1 MRREGSGRGC
11 RTRGSAP
18 AGLGRTADWCQV
30 PSHRLKASLRN
41 ADEAHMDPQGGSWL
55 CRSGIERR
63 RVLDNSARVTR
74 ARTIASISVGATL
87 LVFAPMFG
95 WWTVVLFVLSAGNKQ
110 TVDRRMA
117 RSTRPEL
124 HEIGRASCRERV

>member
-1 MRREGSGRGC
+1 
-11 RTRGSAP
+11 
-18 AGLGRTADWCQV
+18 
-30 PSHRLKASLRN
+30 
-41 ADEAHMDPQGGSWL
+41 MDPDGGSWL
-55 CRSGIERR
+55 CRSEIERR

-95 WWTVVLFVLSAGNKQ
+95 WWTVVLFVLSAANTQ

-124 HEIGRASCRERV
+124 GRVFVAGASR